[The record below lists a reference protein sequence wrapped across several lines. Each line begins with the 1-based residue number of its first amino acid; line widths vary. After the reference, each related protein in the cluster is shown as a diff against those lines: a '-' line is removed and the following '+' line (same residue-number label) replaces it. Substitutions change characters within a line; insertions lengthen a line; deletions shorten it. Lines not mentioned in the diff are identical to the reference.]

1 MKLSVIPVGI
11 AVDCVVGV
19 GTGLEVLPTVCTCSC
34 VVLVGMWF
42 VVEDES
48 VVGPPSEVVGG

>member
-11 AVDCVVGV
+11 AVDCVVVV

-34 VVLVGMWF
+34 VVLVKMWF

-48 VVGPPSEVVGG
+48 AVGPPSEVVGG